1 MTNEKFIGEVKTL
14 QKFFTKYCQDKHSN
28 SKDFHHKL
36 TYKMISYE
44 IDLEL
49 CDECNDLISYSFQRL
64 EECPHEIKPRC
75 RQCPEPCYEKKQ
87 WKALA
92 KLMRYS
98 GFQFGLTKIKKLFKR
113 EK

>member
-14 QKFFTKYCQDKHSN
+14 QKFFTKYCHDKHSKR
-28 SKDFHHKL
+28 KDFHHKL
-36 TYKMISYE
+36 AYKMISYE
-44 IDLEL
+44 VDLEL

-64 EECPHEIKPRC
+64 QECPHEIKPRC
-75 RQCPEPCYEKKQ
+75 RQCPEPCYEKNQ
-87 WKALA
+87 WKSLA